1 MCRRDKELMLS
12 AGDVG
17 CCFFREEDVW
27 RSEIQREAEVGFK
40 AWREGLRGVVLKPI
54 LQEDGGI

>member
-1 MCRRDKELMLS
+1 MLS